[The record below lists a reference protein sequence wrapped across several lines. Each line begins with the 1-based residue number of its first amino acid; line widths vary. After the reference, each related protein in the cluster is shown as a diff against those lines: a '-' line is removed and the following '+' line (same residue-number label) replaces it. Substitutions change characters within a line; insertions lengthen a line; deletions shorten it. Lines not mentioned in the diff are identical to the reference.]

1 MHPSRRGR
9 RSKVTR
15 FFDKLSAAT
24 DPVPGRARRLKA
36 GRYRGYRVLTFEAME
51 QRVLL
56 SSLPDLAGINGTP
69 YGAPD
74 FSVNQSTAYWGQ
86 AVQINFS
93 VANYGGAASGGR
105 PMTSNSSCLRSR
117 PSADR
122 KTSSSEGDRALRS
135 GGFDASV
142 ITRA

>member
-36 GRYRGYRVLTFEAME
+36 GRYRGYRVLRFEAME
-51 QRVLL
+51 RRVLL
-56 SSLPDLAGINGTP
+56 SSLPDLAGIDGRP

-74 FSVNQSTAYWGQ
+74 FSINQSTAYWGQ

-93 VANYGGAASGGR
+93 VANYGGAASGGATYDIEFFLS
-105 PMTSNSSCLRSR
+105 PVSTIGGG
-117 PSADR
+117 
-122 KTSSSEGDRALRS
+122 KTSCSARRPGSPFRGLRR
-135 GGFDASV
+135 SV